1 MAKRASTVIST
12 SAQDGKRQ
20 KLNPVNN
27 ATGDNRAAAAAPVDL
42 QALNAQ
48 VLDAVATTTDPQP
61 LYALIPQE
69 KGSALLV
76 QHTGVL
82 PEGAIPLAPVS
93 TTTDPRPLY
102 AFLPQEQGPPLLIQ
116 HTGDL
121 PEGAIPLVPIKRED
135 DHVENALGAIPLVP
149 IKRED
154 DHVENA
160 LHLRGSDEALTEKP
174 KHGRVIHCTD
184 EEIKTLCN
192 AKAHG
197 MRGGALARLFTDE
210 RKNTRNVDAQWRKI
224 KDSPMAVAAIA
235 QAGANA
241 KAGPE
246 IWTEEEDQILCDRKA
261 QGLTTPAIV
270 QHLTNRSVP
279 MVKRHW
285 NELRHTIMA
294 KAAFLAAGKTLEP
307 PPPPAKVWTDE
318 EKQLLCDAK
327 AKGIASKDIHIKGR
341 DTASVRN
348 CWDKIKDRPMVK
360 AARAAAGQ
368 PEQQRRAHR
377 RWTDEEK
384 QLLCDAK
391 AKGIASKDIHIKDR
405 DHRQVRE
412 CWDRIQDTPMGQAA
426 TAAAAAAATTAM

>member
-1 MAKRASTVIST
+1 MTR
-12 SAQDGKRQ
+12 
-20 KLNPVNN
+20 
-27 ATGDNRAAAAAPVDL
+27 
-42 QALNAQ
+42 

-102 AFLPQEQGPPLLIQ
+102 AFLPQEQGLPLLVQ

-121 PEGAIPLVPIKRED
+121 PE
-135 DHVENALGAIPLVP
+135 GAIPLVP

-174 KHGRVIHCTD
+174 KHGRVIHWTD

-279 MVKRHW
+279 IVKRHW

-327 AKGIASKDIHIKGR
+327 AKGIASKDIHIK
-341 DTASVRN
+341 
-348 CWDKIKDRPMVK
+348 
-360 AARAAAGQ
+360 
-368 PEQQRRAHR
+368 
-377 RWTDEEK
+377 
-384 QLLCDAK
+384 
-391 AKGIASKDIHIKDR
+391 DR

-426 TAAAAAAATTAM
+426 TAAAAAAAGTTAM